1 MVLPAA
7 VNAALATT
15 GALAV
20 IGPDVDAKVV
30 AALIVS
36 VCPPAVL
43 PSTAFPAT
51 VKALLASM
59 AALTVIGP
67 EEEAKVVTALTVSV
81 WDAESPRM
89 TLPWA
94 VKAAATEAAAWKV
107 ATAGTES
114 ASVAELPSVTL
125 EVARRGD

>member
-1 MVLPAA
+1 MPKIVLPTA

-20 IGPDVDAKVV
+20 MGPAVVAKVV
-30 AALIVS
+30 TALTVS
-36 VCPPAVL
+36 VCPPDVL
-43 PSTAFPAT
+43 PSTVFPAT
-51 VKALLASM
+51 VKALLATK
-59 AALTVIGP
+59 AALAVTGP

-94 VKAAATEAAAWKV
+94 VKAAATEAAA
-107 ATAGTES
+107 
-114 ASVAELPSVTL
+114 
-125 EVARRGD
+125 